1 MAFKHVL
8 KSILDPTI
16 AVKEMSMMNTSSEGE
31 ALANRKTWRTNESSM
46 GKKDSAGS
54 SNPFIMINSYILED
68 KGISD
73 VIIDETGFIPT
84 ITVIYN
90 DDSNQF
96 SPVQFPG
103 ANPILSI
110 YIKPTNEKMK
120 PIRNDYII
128 TSIRGIDT
136 FIIKGELF
144 IPKLYNNVSKSYK
157 DLNSKDSILE
167 VAREMDLGFQ
177 SNECNPS
184 DSMVWINPNWNSST
198 FMKHVTSHSYQDED
212 SFFQVFID
220 KYYHVNFINVN
231 LQIEADGEFDNT
243 IFTGSSDYNLSDDVQ
258 SDASK
263 TSVSVAMGLIQSIK
277 TNEGSN
283 VIFDRTLITNQG
295 EILIN
300 DGFKKRIYYYDSSL
314 SEEDP
319 IDKLQDFYVKPTV
332 STNIINRDKSLVPE
346 NIQLKDN
353 EIKKWINIQY
363 ENVHTQYT
371 AAKIINHHNLLE
383 LDKIKLVAHTKGINF
398 NASRGMRVPVGIYE
412 SSADA
417 KTSRAWDSLEEKE
430 KLLSKT
436 GTGLESDT
444 YEIYN
449 EFLSGI
455 YYTMGSRYIYEK
467 GEGYRTEIILG
478 RRDWVPNPVT

>member
-8 KSILDPTI
+8 KSILDPVI
-16 AVKEMSMMNTSSEGE
+16 AVKEMSMMNTSNEGE
-31 ALANRKTWRTNESSM
+31 ALANKKTWRTNKAET
-46 GKKDSAGS
+46 GKKDSVGS
-54 SNPFIMINSYILED
+54 SNPLIMINSYILGD

-73 VIIDETGFIPT
+73 VIIDETGFVPT

-90 DDSNQF
+90 DDSNEF

-144 IPKLYNNVSKSYK
+144 IPKLYNNISKSYR
-157 DLNSKDSILE
+157 DLNSKDLILE
-167 VAREMDLGFQ
+167 VAKEMELGFQ
-177 SNECNPS
+177 SNECAPS

-243 IFTGSSDYNLSDDVQ
+243 IFTGHADYSLSDDVQ
-258 SDASK
+258 SEASK
-263 TSVSVAMGLIQSIK
+263 TLTSVPMGLIQSIK
-277 TNEGSN
+277 TSEGSN
-283 VIFDRTLITNQG
+283 VILDRTLMTNQG

-314 SEEDP
+314 NEENP
-319 IDKLQDFYVKPTV
+319 IDKLQDFYVKPTL
-332 STNIINRDKSLVPE
+332 STNVINRDKSLIPE
-346 NIQLKDN
+346 NI
-353 EIKKWINIQY
+353 
-363 ENVHTQYT
+363 HT
-371 AAKIINHHNLLE
+371 AAKVLNHHNLLE
-383 LDKIKLVAHTKGINF
+383 LDKIKLVAQTKGINF

-417 KTSRAWDSLEEKE
+417 KTSRSWDSLKEKE

-455 YYTMGSRYIYEK
+455 YYTLGSRYIYEK